1 MFPLWEQSLTRGL
14 IAMQEALVPG
24 LNEIISVNHPAAR
37 AVIEQ
42 VSIRLLSKMIF

>member
-1 MFPLWEQSLTRGL
+1 
-14 IAMQEALVPG
+14 MQEAIVPG
-24 LNEIISVNHPAAR
+24 LNEIIPENHPAAR